1 MNFKKICI
9 GFLTLVLLQ
18 ACYVGKVKT
27 FSSEDLKWFGPY
39 NKTETVIFI
48 SEFKEIDSIIFHK
61 TDTTKYSIRNI
72 EQGYYDRTTFSVAYE
87 FTKGSYHQFA
97 KMSGDTKRYDQDL
110 FRISNSSSSEFTDKE
125 LIFIGIVFSGDEITN
140 IEQLDSSTY
149 FFERNK
155 ATYPEINV
163 EKGINN
169 FTFDTQIGIIKYTDK
184 RNVNWTRK

>member
-1 MNFKKICI
+1 MNLKKICI
-9 GFLTLVLLQ
+9 GFLTLALLQ

-39 NKTETVIFI
+39 NKTETVIFK
-48 SEFKEIDSIIFHK
+48 SDFGEIDTIIFHK
-61 TDTTKYSIRNI
+61 TDTTKYSVRNI
-72 EQGYYDRTTFSVAYE
+72 EQGYYDRTTISVAYE

-125 LIFIGIVFSGDEITN
+125 FIFIGIIFSGNEITN
-140 IEQLDSSTY
+140 IKQLDNSTY
-149 FFERNK
+149 FFDRSK

-169 FTFDTQIGIIKYTDK
+169 FTYDTQIGIIKYTDK

>member
-48 SEFKEIDSIIFHK
+48 SEFEEIDSIIFHK